1 MRAHDLR
8 HNMLVSG
15 LVEEDDSV
23 GPKHEGASN
32 PVAAAVTQAGRI
44 VCPLSQSSY
53 HSMASPPRILVE
65 FLRRFLPTKD
75 HIKRFLRRWAPLF
88 TYLVRKLGEW
98 RFLWGSKSGTIRSPK
113 PPESSL
119 PSDKVGSS
127 SVPSGS
133 VCTGGIDG
141 YVIAASTVPASA
153 NHPLGRE
160 SAQPQSDTAPPTP
173 TLATLHIDPS
183 LALGP
188 SAFNQTVGNSHANHS
203 TGHLSV
209 QSRASDRL
217 SMISASRTS
226 LRAPVQNDRPS
237 RDPKATYRLFGRG
250 PGSSRSRSRGRSP
263 RSPSPQ
269 PSLNTAQPD
278 NFDIASTGAHTYA
291 HADGVPN
298 STIGFQSSTDLPS
311 SSHTQERPGRPAIRR
326 QKQKTTSIGWNVQ
339 IPSTETLPII
349 TVNAQ
354 EITEEPMAMDTDA
367 HSPRP
372 VSPSDR
378 AETASQNSHTAAPA
392 TSVLALLLPE
402 GRSLQMINS
411 DQIPR
416 YTKNATM

>member
-160 SAQPQSDTAPPTP
+160 SAHPQSDTAPPTP

-188 SAFNQTVGNSHANHS
+188 SAFNQTVGSSHANHS

-311 SSHTQERPGRPAIRR
+311 SSHTQERPGRPAVRR
-326 QKQKTTSIGWNVQ
+326 QKQRTTSIGLNIQ
-339 IPSTETLPII
+339 NPSTDSLPTISI
-349 TVNAQ
+349 SAQ
-354 EITEEPMAMDTDA
+354 GITEEPMAMDTFT
-367 HSPRP
+367 HSSLHRD
-372 VSPSDR
+372 VSPPGR
-378 AETASQNSHTAAPA
+378 AETASPGSPTASSAA
-392 TSVLALLLPE
+392 SVFAVPE
-402 GRSLQMINS
+402 GRILQLINS
-411 DQIPR
+411 DQVPR
-416 YTKNATM
+416 YTKNVTT